1 VTLPD
6 DLPVIPFDSADA
18 WEAWLSEH
26 HESSPGVW
34 LKFAKRDSGIDSVRY
49 PEAVEAA
56 LAHGW
61 IDGQARRLDDEWY
74 VQRFTPRTA
83 RSRWSRINRDKAIA
97 LIERG
102 AMKPAGLA
110 EVERAKADGR
120 WDAAYASPRAAKV
133 PDDLQRALDAHP
145 AAREFF
151 SGLDGNN
158 RYAILHRIEEAKRP
172 DTRAR
177 RIAKFVAMLEA
188 GEKIH
193 PG

>member
-120 WDAAYASPRAAKV
+120 WDAAYASPRAATV
-133 PDDLQRALDAHP
+133 PDDLQRALDASP
-145 AAREFF
+145 AAQEFF
-151 SGLDGNN
+151 SRLDGNN

-172 DTRAR
+172 ETRAR

>member
-133 PDDLQRALDAHP
+133 PDDLQRALDASP
-145 AAREFF
+145 AAQEFF
-151 SGLDGNN
+151 SRLDGNN

>member
-1 VTLPD
+1 MALPD
-6 DLPVIPFDSADA
+6 DLPVIPFASAGE
-18 WEAWLSEH
+18 WEAWLSEN
-26 HESSPGVW
+26 HETSRGVW
-34 LKFAKRDSGIDSVRY
+34 IKFAKKGSGIASVTY
-49 PEAVEAA
+49 AEAVEAA

-61 IDGQARRLDDEWY
+61 IDGQAGRLDDEWY

-102 AMKPAGLA
+102 AMTPAGLA

-133 PDDLQRALDAHP
+133 PDDLQRALDASP
-145 AAREFF
+145 AAQEFF
-151 SGLDGNN
+151 STLDGTN